1 MARSIK
7 RRAVGPSWFSI
18 ATESL
23 SSEHVFVVSFEIDSV
38 NFISH
43 LLRRIRRLLQPN
55 GFAASPVSFPLQL
68 PGARPRLVYPATT
81 NGLHFVLLVVVVVD
95 VAIARRRHSA
105 RCVFVSRSTLVGHFR
120 VQKKKE
126 IDWLGNTVGPAFTFV
141 VKSKTTRAEFYF
153 YFFVFVV
160 FEGPFYF
167 GIGWTEGGDGNHWA
181 GVTHCSWPGSLST
194 YRLSTEQR
202 KSGGE
207 ERKISKQERKKGIR
221 PTKNKNL
228 ISSERDLLLDDGR
241 HD

>member
-38 NFISH
+38 HFISH

-120 VQKKKE
+120 VQKKKRNRLAGKHSRTRIYFCSE
-126 IDWLGNTVGPAFTFV
+126 IEDDKGRILFLFFCFCSFRRAFLFWNWV
-141 VKSKTTRAEFYF
+141 D
-153 YFFVFVV
+153 
-160 FEGPFYF
+160 
-167 GIGWTEGGDGNHWA
+167 GGL
-181 GVTHCSWPGSLST
+181 SL
-194 YRLSTEQR
+194 
-202 KSGGE
+202 
-207 ERKISKQERKKGIR
+207 IHI
-221 PTKNKNL
+221 
-228 ISSERDLLLDDGR
+228 
-241 HD
+241 

>member
-1 MARSIK
+1 MALGIK

-43 LLRRIRRLLQPN
+43 LLLRRIRRLLQPN
-55 GFAASPVSFPLQL
+55 GFATGPVSFPLQL
-68 PGARPRLVYPATT
+68 PGARPGLVYPATT
-81 NGLHFVLLVVVVVD
+81 NRLLHFVLVVVVVD
-95 VAIARRRHSA
+95 VAIARQRHSA

-120 VQKKKE
+120 VYNKKRNRLAGKHSRTRIYFCSE
-126 IDWLGNTVGPAFTFV
+126 IEDDKGRILFL
-141 VKSKTTRAEFYF
+141 
-153 YFFVFVV
+153 FFCLVV
-160 FEGPFYF
+160 FEGPFFYF
-167 GIGWTEGGDGNHWA
+167 RIGWTEGGDGNHWA

-207 ERKISKQERKKGIR
+207 ERKISKQEREKR
-221 PTKNKNL
+221 
-228 ISSERDLLLDDGR
+228 E
-241 HD
+241 